1 MVVSVFDI
9 MHRGNDYEEW
19 KDFIEKFDEVYG
31 KDKEKWEKGRII
43 LDVRGNRGGED
54 KPIDHMAKRLYGNL
68 VNTYKRCEVKDSSL
82 GYHLYQQHG
91 SVKNAKKFNIP
102 VIGLTKP
109 DKLPENWKSV
119 VYITP
124 GLKEVR
130 ELIDAD
136 ADVIAFDGTQRQR
149 PDGSNLKGIID
160 LIHSANK
167 LAMADISTY
176 EEGINAAN
184 LGADI
189 ISTTLAGY
197 TIESENSLDTP
208 DFDLLE
214 KLVKNINKPI
224 FLEGRVWY
232 PEEVKKAFQLGAHAV
247 VIGSAITRP
256 HLITKR
262 FIEVL

>member
-1 MVVSVFDI
+1 
-9 MHRGNDYEEW
+9 
-19 KDFIEKFDEVYG
+19 
-31 KDKEKWEKGRII
+31 
-43 LDVRGNRGGED
+43 
-54 KPIDHMAKRLYGNL
+54 
-68 VNTYKRCEVKDSSL
+68 
-82 GYHLYQQHG
+82 
-91 SVKNAKKFNIP
+91 
-102 VIGLTKP
+102 
-109 DKLPENWKSV
+109 
-119 VYITP
+119 
-124 GLKEVR
+124 
-130 ELIDAD
+130 
-136 ADVIAFDGTQRQR
+136 
-149 PDGSNLKGIID
+149 
-160 LIHSANK
+160 
-167 LAMADISTY
+167 MADISTF

-197 TIESENSLDTP
+197 TIESENSMDTP

-262 FIEVL
+262 FTEVL

>member
-1 MVVSVFDI
+1 MTINKLKGKIIVSSQAMPGEPF
-9 MHRGNDYEEW
+9 Y
-19 KDFIEKFDEVYG
+19 DETCMQAMMQSV
-31 KDKEKWEKGRII
+31 I
-43 LDVRGNRGGED
+43 NGGAAGLRVAGARD
-54 KPIDHMAKRLYGNL
+54 
-68 VNTYKRCEVKDSSL
+68 
-82 GYHLYQQHG
+82 
-91 SVKNAKKFNIP
+91 VKNANKFNVP

-124 GLKEVR
+124 GIKEVQ

-136 ADVIAFDGTQRQR
+136 ADIIAFDGTTRPR
-149 PDGSNLKGIID
+149 PDGSNLKEIIER
-160 LIHSANK
+160 IHSANK
-167 LAMADISTY
+167 YAMADISTY
-176 EEGINAAN
+176 EEGINASN

-197 TIESENSLDTP
+197 TIESESPKETP
-208 DFDLLE
+208 DFELLE

-232 PEEVKKAFQLGAHAV
+232 PEEVKKAFELGAHSV

-262 FIEVL
+262 FTEVI